1 MYQQLP
7 NDILTN
13 QPASCIKRI
22 ADNAFIPFDPANSD
36 YAEYLE
42 WLAAG
47 NQPIPAE
54 EGNE

>member
-1 MYQQLP
+1 MYQLLP
-7 NDILTN
+7 DFMG
-13 QPASCIKRI
+13 QPQQGIKRLS
-22 ADNAFIPFDPANSD
+22 DNALIPFDPANRD